1 MPVCKKVKLSRF
13 CLLVFFAFLYSIPW
27 VFGIVHNPMES
38 ERNALQS
45 ASCQNWKERKGS
57 ADFREETFGDLQ
69 ICTCVLSKI
78 NLGKGHT
85 CIIPASIFDF
95 TCHIYSLYTQHLNE
109 NWALVLMCFYS
120 RSCYLDSHIALHFGP
135 HCSMLLVWV
144 YLLNGFSVHVSTYHF
159 TDNNINECAMTSR
172 PGEVI
177 GLNLILT
184 ETFSGGTLHSRLA
197 CKNYQEKEYCGPK
210 NTNTTKFKF
219 SFSEQN

>member
-57 ADFREETFGDLQ
+57 VDFREETFGDLQ
-69 ICTCVLSKI
+69 ICMCVLSKI

-85 CIIPASIFDF
+85 CIIPVSIFDS

-109 NWALVLMCFYS
+109 NLTLGWGTFRGFKMLQHTKQTEAGPLCWCVFIPAHVTWTVIS
-120 RSCYLDSHIALHFGP
+120 RFTLAHTVQCY
-135 HCSMLLVWV
+135 
-144 YLLNGFSVHVSTYHF
+144 
-159 TDNNINECAMTSR
+159 
-172 PGEVI
+172 
-177 GLNLILT
+177 
-184 ETFSGGTLHSRLA
+184 
-197 CKNYQEKEYCGPK
+197 
-210 NTNTTKFKF
+210 
-219 SFSEQN
+219 